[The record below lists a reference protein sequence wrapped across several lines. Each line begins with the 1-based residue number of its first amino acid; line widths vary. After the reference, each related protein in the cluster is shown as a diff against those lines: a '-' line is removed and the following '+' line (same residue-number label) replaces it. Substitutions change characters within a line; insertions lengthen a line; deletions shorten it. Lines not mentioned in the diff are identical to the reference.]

1 MSIHVQC
8 TNCSAKLNAPD
19 SAAGKRVKCP
29 KCAKRIVVPKVD
41 DDVEDDDTAPRKTV
55 NSVVA
60 KKSVPIEP
68 EDDDERPRKKTR
80 RREEENDED
89 ERPRKKTKADS
100 KNKKGGVPWWV
111 FAIAGVGLVGVIG
124 VVATLVLTGGKP
136 GALIGPGGVL
146 GPTSPAGYTA
156 VRDPEGGF
164 TIFLSGEAKKVN
176 ASFNGQNVGELGQ
189 HGWATVSG
197 DADPD
202 GKRATIWSRNLPTGF
217 NPGTDQI
224 GLMKLLLNVD
234 PGATDN
240 KRFEVVGQRAVMIAG
255 LPGCRAWN
263 RKSNRK
269 PSCGANRATKEFGRK
284 KTKRNSRKLPKRVA
298 VS

>member
-1 MSIHVQC
+1 M
-8 TNCSAKLNAPD
+8 T
-19 SAAGKRVKCP
+19 
-29 KCAKRIVVPKVD
+29 
-41 DDVEDDDTAPRKTV
+41 
-55 NSVVA
+55 
-60 KKSVPIEP
+60 
-68 EDDDERPRKKTR
+68 PRKKTR
-80 RREEENDED
+80 
-89 ERPRKKTKADS
+89 AGS

-189 HGWATVSG
+189 HGWVTVSG

-234 PGATDN
+234 PGATDT
-240 KRFEVVGQRAVMIAG
+240 KRFEIVGQRAVTIAG
-255 LPGCRAWN
+255 LPGLESKVKQKAQLWSQPGDKGIWKEKDQEELEKIAKEGRCFVTYITHNGKKSFVIVVSQQRAF
-263 RKSNRK
+263 
-269 PSCGANRATKEFGRK
+269 PSDDMLKIITESF
-284 KTKRNSRKLPKRVA
+284 SIH
-298 VS
+298 